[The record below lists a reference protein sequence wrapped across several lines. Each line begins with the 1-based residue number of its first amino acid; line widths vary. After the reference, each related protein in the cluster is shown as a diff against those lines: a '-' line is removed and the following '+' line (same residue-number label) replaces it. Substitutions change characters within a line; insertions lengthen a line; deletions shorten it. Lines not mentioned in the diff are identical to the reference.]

1 MENTCAP
8 DYQRGLGR
16 ERKGAVSINR
26 RRCIGETEHY
36 VEKREEGTRFGY
48 VFKCVRGA
56 IRLPR
61 FGFQGPVA
69 VHPEYA
75 HKFIIEVLF
84 IEASMAGHLNMKRR
98 SPGEWCP
105 LPKEERDS
113 RHCPRVR
120 ARAMAAFD
128 YLIDSEYSGGPGT
141 GGGVGISLCL
151 TSCRYPP
158 MARERGVVAI
168 VFVASTCPACVRAY
182 NTRVYIYIIRGPD
195 LRGKGTTARKSR
207 DNSARKRRVT
217 RINGR
222 FHAAPY
228 FLLFDSIPP

>member
-1 MENTCAP
+1 METRFPNSFPLREQSLENTCAP
-8 DYQRGLGR
+8 DYQTGLGR

-26 RRCIGETEHY
+26 RRRIGETEHY

-141 GGGVGISLCL
+141 GGDLSLFNFLQISADGEGTGGGGHRLRCEHV
-151 TSCRYPP
+151 SC
-158 MARERGVVAI
+158 V
-168 VFVASTCPACVRAY
+168 CACV
-182 NTRVYIYIIRGPD
+182 
-195 LRGKGTTARKSR
+195 
-207 DNSARKRRVT
+207 
-217 RINGR
+217 
-222 FHAAPY
+222 
-228 FLLFDSIPP
+228 